1 MVRHPEKILVRIE
14 KRGGERHPKTI
25 ILFSSFSEIFLR
37 QQIKGKCKSIWG
49 RRKEGE
55 QERTRMWREKGEG
68 VRNEGENEGKG
79 GGEKVREEEK
89 K

>member
-1 MVRHPEKILVRIE
+1 M
-14 KRGGERHPKTI
+14 
-25 ILFSSFSEIFLR
+25 R

-79 GGEKVREEEK
+79 GGGKSKRGGEKVREEEEK
-89 K
+89 